1 MNPILFSARP
11 LENHNYKIYDTLGIK
26 LLKRLRLNFSCLKR
40 RKFGHNLQT
49 QQIDSLMLCCRSLET
64 KTTLHFFYLAET
76 TPFTSQLL

>member
-49 QQIDSLMLCCRSLET
+49 Q
-64 KTTLHFFYLAET
+64 
-76 TPFTSQLL
+76 